1 MVKVTTFRGLELQA
15 LKQMNLKEFAKLV
28 ESRARRKLVKRG
40 LTEQEKKLLA
50 DLKNMVDPVKTHC
63 REMVIIPEMVGR
75 TIYVHGGRDF
85 VRVDITLE
93 MLGHRLG
100 EFADTRKRVKHG
112 APGMGATKSSM
123 FVPLK

>member
-1 MVKVTTFRGLELQA
+1 MAKVFLFRGFDLQT
-15 LKQMNLKEFAKLV
+15 LKQMPLKDFAKLV

-40 LTEQEKKLLA
+40 MTEQEKKLLL
-50 DLKNMVDPVKTHC
+50 DLRNMVDPVKTHC

-75 TIYVHGGRDF
+75 TIYVHAGREF
-85 VRVDITLE
+85 VRVDIITE

-100 EFADTRKRVKHG
+100 EFAETRKRVRHG